1 LTAPVIRN
9 PMKEKLRA
17 GEPAFGVSV
26 MIPSP
31 QIVEMIAAAGFDWV
45 LLDCEHGTLTL
56 ESVELMAMAAAASG
70 ITAIARPASRSAEHI
85 LQVLD
90 RGVLGVQVPHVNTPA
105 QAREVVEAV
114 KFHPAGRRSL
124 AAGTRAARYD
134 AHGSLAD
141 YVKAAN
147 DATLIAA
154 QIEDQEAV
162 GNLDALLQ
170 VDGIDVFFIGPSDL
184 SQSMGHPGDPKA
196 PPVARAIEE
205 CLTKMR
211 AAGRTPGMP
220 ATADHVREALD
231 KGVRYVYT
239 HLPRLVAGS
248 AKEYLRN
255 ARR

>member
-31 QIVEMIAAAGFDWV
+31 QLVEMIAAAGFDWV

-56 ESVELMAMAAAASG
+56 ESVELMAMAAEASG
-70 ITAIARPASRSAEHI
+70 ITPIARPASRSAEHI

-114 KFHPAGRRSL
+114 KFHPLGRRSL

-154 QIEDQEAV
+154 QIEDHEAV
-162 GNLDALLQ
+162 GNLDALLK

-184 SQSMGHPGDPKA
+184 SQSMGHPGNPKA
-196 PPVARAIEE
+196 APVVAAIDVS
-205 CLTKMR
+205 LAKMR

-220 ATADHVREALD
+220 ATADHVRAALD
-231 KGVRYVYT
+231 KGVRYLYT

-255 ARR
+255 ARG